1 MVRGGGGGGGGAP
14 WRRRFR
20 GEGTRRM
27 ERIATTAI
35 TSRSA
40 VWYRAAE
47 AVLVAT
53 SSAPPVERAARIRA
67 TTAFRRR
74 GRRSRAPHAVLSRL
88 SLPGEATSDARRRFD
103 RFGRD
108 MRACV
113 LGAHS
118 RPFVFRSMAYTLI
131 PSFISPGSDLL
142 GRVAALA
149 RVPAP
154 HSALRRAARRVR
166 GVRGST
172 HHFSSSRVARHP
184 HHHRV
189 CHAHHQRHRR
199 VMTPSLHCMWCCRGG
214 RSEGGVACVRTPS
227 CRAYHPLAVPRDDL
241 QWWRGMRRGEERRA
255 ERILRGEEWSGEYAE
270 RGEERRG
277 EERSGEEWRDHVTSR
292 RRRVERVG
300 RHPSTDDAAPRVTTS
315 SPGTSFI
322 TSSRCASTLW
332 AAMTR

>member
-1 MVRGGGGGGGGAP
+1 M
-14 WRRRFR
+14 
-20 GEGTRRM
+20 
-27 ERIATTAI
+27 
-35 TSRSA
+35 
-40 VWYRAAE
+40 
-47 AVLVAT
+47 AT
-53 SSAPPVERAARIRA
+53 SSAPPVERAARIHT

-103 RFGRD
+103 LFGRD

-172 HHFSSSRVARHP
+172 HHFSSSCVARHQ
-184 HHHRV
+184 HHRV
-189 CHAHHQRHRR
+189 CRARHQQHRR
-199 VMTPSLHCMWCCRGG
+199 VMTPSLHRTWCCRGG

-227 CRAYHPLAVPRDDL
+227 CRAIRSQFP
-241 QWWRGMRRGEERRA
+241 GMICSVG
-255 ERILRGEEWSGEYAE
+255 
-270 RGEERRG
+270 
-277 EERSGEEWRDHVTSR
+277 
-292 RRRVERVG
+292 VE
-300 RHPSTDDAAPRVTTS
+300 
-315 SPGTSFI
+315 
-322 TSSRCASTLW
+322 
-332 AAMTR
+332 

>member
-1 MVRGGGGGGGGAP
+1 MWNDWLFNHYIVRGTAAGCTALACAMTLRLVRAHLECVRCLFVCLFVCFCFLSFFFSRPFRWRRGLAHRTGSGTITWVRRARARYYRRPQRQRYVIRIILMVRGGGGGGGGGGAP

-67 TTAFRRR
+67 TTAFRWR
-74 GRRSRAPHAVLSRL
+74 GRRSRAPHAVLSRFC
-88 SLPGEATSDARRRFD
+88 LPGEATSDARRRFD

-172 HHFSSSRVARHP
+172 RH
-184 HHHRV
+184 
-189 CHAHHQRHRR
+189 RHRR
-199 VMTPSLHCMWCCRGG
+199 VSRVIRTII
-214 RSEGGVACVRTPS
+214 ACVAHIIS
-227 CRAYHPLAVPRDDL
+227 VIVA
-241 QWWRGMRRGEERRA
+241 
-255 ERILRGEEWSGEYAE
+255 
-270 RGEERRG
+270 
-277 EERSGEEWRDHVTSR
+277 
-292 RRRVERVG
+292 
-300 RHPSTDDAAPRVTTS
+300 
-315 SPGTSFI
+315 
-322 TSSRCASTLW
+322 
-332 AAMTR
+332 